1 MQPSSINILPFGSRR
16 ALLIKLDWNV
26 QPRRANATPMKRR
39 RRSKQG
45 GSQTTGRTSQ
55 RNCARRNKTRV
66 GRSSSPRPSRA
77 RMARRRRSIWRFRSS
92 AIKTTSRLIVALAS
106 FANGARQ
113 TPLPIKAVVYAKDF
127 STRPTLRPQF
137 RRSEPKVPSS
147 AA

>member
-1 MQPSSINILPFGSRR
+1 LTFGSRR

-26 QPRRANATPMKRR
+26 QPLRANATPMKRR

-55 RNCARRNKTRV
+55 RNCRQEDQDARWTVKFTKAKPCEDGSTLPV
-66 GRSSSPRPSRA
+66 DL
-77 RMARRRRSIWRFRSS
+77 
-92 AIKTTSRLIVALAS
+92 AIPVFGYQNHISIVASAS

-113 TPLPIKAVVYAKDF
+113 MVLPIKAVVYAKDF
-127 STRPTLRPQF
+127 STRPTLRAQF
-137 RRSEPKVPSS
+137 ERSEPKVPSS